1 MRNIVFILTLLI
13 SFSSK
18 ANTSQFSFDWI
29 KLYPLNDYSNF
40 EWNVLPQ
47 GFTEEM
53 ALELLQNPIITSPT
67 PITVLVMEGE
77 LIALLPC
84 RFDVLKW
91 NGTAWENLY
100 LGPASG
106 FNCKP
111 HFFVQDGKLYSY
123 GTYGF
128 WKNHSDLLEFDF
140 EVGGWENVQ
149 VDDLP
154 VDYGGNAN
162 FVSGTKLLS
171 LFGNH
176 INQSSKK
183 YVYEQNGYYL
193 DLQTKKWIPLK
204 VDIPNQEMRDNKDLV
219 YFDLKDF
226 GLIFYF
232 RHLAADFTF
241 AIDKSDHSI
250 RALKKLFPR
259 NENQFVLVYAKENK
273 IWIYNDNNGSDIFDL
288 KKDISKFEKVGTLI
302 FDPKTLDKNHEESSI
317 KKLIILFLCL
327 ILIGISLFIFL
338 NKKQNRKTNDSKI
351 SPQEIKYVVREE
363 GQIISQL
370 VKIGG
375 KIITGEEFDF
385 ILGINTI
392 QNIDS
397 KRVMRSKYLN
407 SINELYRKKTGV
419 ELVTRIKSDD
429 DKRIMLYSIEEIE
442 NKKTKI

>member
-1 MRNIVFILTLLI
+1 MRNIVFVLTFLI
-13 SFSSK
+13 SFGGK

-40 EWNVLPQ
+40 DWTVLPQ

-53 ALELLQNPIITSPT
+53 ALELIQNPIITTPT
-67 PITVLVMEGE
+67 PITVMVMEGE
-77 LIALLPC
+77 LIAALPC
-84 RFDVLKW
+84 RFDLLKW
-91 NGTAWENLY
+91 NGTTWVNLY

-128 WKNHSDLLEFDF
+128 WKNHSELLEFDF

-149 VDDLP
+149 VDNLP

-162 FVSGTKLLS
+162 FISGNKLLS

-204 VDIPNQEMRDNKDLV
+204 VDIPNQEMRDNMDLV

-226 GLIFYF
+226 GFIFYF
-232 RHLAADFTF
+232 RHLAADVPL

-250 RALKKLFPR
+250 HALKKHFPR

-273 IWIYNDNNGSDIFDL
+273 LWIYNEKNGSYIFNL
-288 KKDISKFEKVGTLI
+288 KEDISKFEKVGNI
-302 FDPKTLDKNHEESSI
+302 VFDPKAQDKNNEESSI
-317 KKLIILFLCL
+317 IKLTILFIALIIMGF
-327 ILIGISLFIFL
+327 SLFFVMK
-338 NKKQNRKTNDSKI
+338 KKQTRKPKDSKI
-351 SPQEIKYVVREE
+351 PSQEIKDVVRDES
-363 GQIISQL
+363 QIISQL

-375 KIITGEEFDF
+375 KMIKGEEFDV

-392 QNIDS
+392 QNPDT
-397 KRVMRSKYLN
+397 KRVMRSKYIK
-407 SINELYRKKTGV
+407 SINGIYRKKTGV
-419 ELVTRIKSDD
+419 ELVTRIKSEG
-429 DKRIMLYSIEEIE
+429 DKRIMLYSIAQIE
-442 NKKTKI
+442 NKKTK